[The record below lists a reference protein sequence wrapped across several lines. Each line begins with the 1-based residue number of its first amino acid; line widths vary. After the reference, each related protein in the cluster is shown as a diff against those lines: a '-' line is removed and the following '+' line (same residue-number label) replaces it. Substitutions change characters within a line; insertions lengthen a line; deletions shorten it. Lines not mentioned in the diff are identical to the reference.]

1 MQVDTLT
8 RHVVLAITLVTAA
21 CLGTAAA
28 QTQDEPFVQSSADGI
43 AAVVNKDVITLRN
56 VEMEVEAVNK
66 NLKAQKIPVPPRD
79 VLQKQVLQRL
89 IDERL
94 LFQEAIQMGLDP
106 AEVNIDEAANMVA
119 ERNNF
124 TVAQLRNEVE
134 KGGMTWDDYLKG
146 LRQEVLMDQVRQ
158 RVIDPRINISDSE
171 IDIYLK
177 SQGID
182 PSSTKGTSAM
192 PSDRIELAQILVR
205 VPEGSSAATQAEL
218 KQKAESL
225 LQQARQGADFAGL
238 AAAASDA
245 AQALEGGN
253 MGARPLDGWPDAF
266 AKAIKS
272 TSAGQVS
279 ELVRTD
285 AGYHILKV
293 LNRAQVQSAS
303 GTDQELLVTQ
313 THARHI
319 LIKTD
324 QITSEQKA
332 KERIEQIAQRL
343 QNGESFDEL
352 ARAYSDD
359 ATAPQGGDLG
369 WLHPGETVPAFEQ
382 MMDSLSINQVSA
394 PVRTQFGWHVI
405 QVEERRERNVGNEF
419 RRMQARQVLHE
430 QRVEPAFDDW
440 FNQIRSQA
448 FIDNRLD
455 PQSSSR
461 RRK

>member
-8 RHVVLAITLVTAA
+8 RQVVLTLTMLTTI
-21 CLGTAAA
+21 CLGTVTA
-28 QTQDEPFVQSSADGI
+28 QTKDGLFSQSSADGI
-43 AAVVNKDVITLRN
+43 AAIVNKDVITLRN
-56 VEMEVEAVNK
+56 VETEVETVNK
-66 NLKAQKIPVPPRD
+66 NLTAQKIPVPPRE
-79 VLQKQVLQRL
+79 VLEKQVLQRL

-94 LFQEAIQMGLDP
+94 LFQEAAQMGLDP
-106 AEVNIDEAANMVA
+106 ADVNIDEAANMVA

-124 TVAQLRNEVE
+124 TVAQLRNEIE
-134 KGGMTWDDYLKG
+134 KGGLTWEGYLKG

-158 RVIDPRINISDSE
+158 RVIDPRIHVSDSE
-171 IDIYLK
+171 IDIFLK

-182 PSSTKGTSAM
+182 PNSTKVAAAL

-205 VPEGSSAATQAEL
+205 VPEGSNAAAQAEL
-218 KQKAESL
+218 KKKAESL
-225 LQQARQGADFAGL
+225 RQQALQGADFAGL

-245 AQALEGGN
+245 PQALEGGH
-253 MGARPLDGWPDAF
+253 MGIRPLDGWPDAF
-266 AKAIKS
+266 AKAIENTS
-272 TSAGQVS
+272 TGQIS
-279 ELVRTD
+279 ELVRTG

-293 LNRAQVQSAS
+293 LNRDQAQTAA
-303 GTDQELLVTQ
+303 GTEQDLLVTQ

-324 QITSEQKA
+324 KITSDQQA

-343 QNGESFDEL
+343 QNGEDFAAL

-382 MMDSLSINQVSA
+382 VMDSLALDQVSA
-394 PVRTQFGWHVI
+394 PVRTQFGWHLI
-405 QVEERRERNVGNEF
+405 QVKERRERNVGNEF
-419 RRMQARQVLHE
+419 RRMQARQILHE

-440 FNQIRSQA
+440 LNQIRSQA

-461 RRK
+461 SRK